1 MHRPSRPKHQH
12 LDSHVH
18 TYSFT
23 PVKSH
28 IQMAPTT
35 LLQTFPTVSPSD
47 HFLTLNGT
55 KSLHRLW
62 CEMRGSRRPL
72 ILCFTVCWKGRIWS
86 RRMAYLDKQRS
97 LSCFYMIQTRI
108 HTTKMYPHPPAAS
121 FSKDPFLLFSLPRPA
136 LQLLHQCHRLPF
148 FSQPAFKLV
157 CLPIFASHIIFIEG
171 NPKWNAC

>member
-108 HTTKMYPHPPAAS
+108 HTTKMYPHPPRCIFFKGPLS
-121 FSKDPFLLFSLPRPA
+121 
-136 LQLLHQCHRLPF
+136 PF
-148 FSQPAFKLV
+148 FSPPPRTPTPPSVSPLAFFFPACF
-157 CLPIFASHIIFIEG
+157 
-171 NPKWNAC
+171 